1 MGKDKINEKGQSNP
15 ASQYRL
21 DGKTALFVGGG
32 SGMGK
37 AGAAAAYAAGAD
49 VILVGRNL
57 DTLQKAKAEIEVR
70 VGTDN
75 TATTSAVP
83 TIRTELLDITDETA
97 VSKFFDGF
105 ADGDGVD
112 HIVVTAGPSNG
123 TSSINGPT
131 GFAGLKAQIDM
142 KMLAQLCVV
151 SYGSTKVRT
160 GGSIVLT
167 SGVLAQRPGAGST
180 ALAVANAGLEAAA
193 KGLANDLGPSVRV
206 NVLSP
211 GLTNTEIWDKMP
223 PEKRDAMLKGFGSTL
238 PLKRSGESDDMGHA
252 ILFLLTSTYVT
263 GLTIQVDGG
272 ALIRP

>member
-1 MGKDKINEKGQSNP
+1 M
-15 ASQYRL
+15 
-21 DGKTALFVGGG
+21 FVGGG

-37 AGAAAAYAAGAD
+37 AGAAAAYSAGAN
-49 VILVGRNL
+49 VILVGRNI
-57 DTLQKAKAEIEVR
+57 DTLQKAKTEIEGR
-70 VGTDN
+70 VGTDD
-75 TATTSAVP
+75 TATTSSVP
-83 TIRTELLDITDETA
+83 TISMELLDVTDETA
-97 VSKFFDGF
+97 VSKFFGAY
-105 ADGDGVD
+105 ADGNGVD

-123 TSSINGPT
+123 TSSIEGAT
-131 GFAGLKAQIDM
+131 GFAGLKAQIDI
-142 KMLAQLCVV
+142 KMLAQLCNV
-151 SYGSTKVRT
+151 SYGATKIRT

-180 ALAVANAGLEAAA
+180 ALAIANAGLETAA

-211 GLTNTEIWDKMP
+211 GLTDTEIWDKMP
-223 PEKRDAMLKGFGSTL
+223 QEKRDAMLNGFGSKL